1 MAIMSSNVP
10 DGVASAFQA
19 HDAYETTDGGYAL
32 TTTTFETTVTA
43 TADGDSVQYAVTV
56 LVPTLDAAT
65 VEEIGDVLAE
75 SWEGTLTRRLEEAPK
90 ATRARVDLDAFS
102 VVEEGDELRIEYTFT
117 WNNPTKAVEIA
128 KTFAEYVE
136 GTYVEGIVPGYEYES
151 PVSSLISE
159 ASQAGEG
166 GTPL

>member
-1 MAIMSSNVP
+1 MSSNVP

-19 HDAYETTDGGYAL
+19 HDAYEATDGGYAL
-32 TTTTFETTVTA
+32 TTTTFETTVAA
-43 TADGDSVQYAVTV
+43 TADGDPVQYAVTV

-75 SWEGTLTRRLEEAPK
+75 SWRETLTRRLEEAPK
-90 ATRARVDLDAFS
+90 ATRARVDLDA
-102 VVEEGDELRIEYTFT
+102 
-117 WNNPTKAVEIA
+117 
-128 KTFAEYVE
+128 
-136 GTYVEGIVPGYEYES
+136 TYVEGIVPGYEYES